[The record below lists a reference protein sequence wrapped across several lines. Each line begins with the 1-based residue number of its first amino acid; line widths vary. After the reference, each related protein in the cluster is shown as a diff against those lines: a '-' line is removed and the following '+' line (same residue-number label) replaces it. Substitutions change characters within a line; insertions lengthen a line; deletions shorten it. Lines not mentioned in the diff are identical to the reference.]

1 MLFEQYNK
9 LNLSSKQRILIWEL
23 KKRGF
28 GSEITAML
36 FAMLYC
42 LDNKIEL
49 KLSSKYSN
57 IAFERGWTDYF
68 ESFCDECDFWFFN
81 NHYGINLIKQ
91 VKQKNALTCL
101 KNFFNVILSQISS
114 AVQ

>member
-1 MLFEQYNK
+1 MRLKMLFEEYNK
-9 LNLSSKQRILIWEL
+9 LNLSNKQRTLIWEL

-42 LDNKIEL
+42 LDNKIEF

-57 IAFERGWTDYF
+57 IAFEKGWTDYF
-68 ESFCDECDFWFFN
+68 ESFCDECDFWFFRDWYDYYGPLYHKN
-81 NHYGINLIKQ
+81 N
-91 VKQKNALTCL
+91 TL
-101 KNFFNVILSQISS
+101 KNYF
-114 AVQ
+114 